1 MGTLVRLLWSATSPW
16 LKFLHLPRA
25 RTWFDMGGLGPLTQT
40 VFSWGLFSWILFFY
54 FQGDW
59 SLRTGP
65 TPPLEW
71 TSFPSL
77 VATVSIT
84 RKGAESPGSR
94 RIGVIGALV
103 YFLPSKTVGVRGGGG
118 PDVAARPL
126 DQTRVMWTRRG
137 EHDQNYC
144 EGSALVNAL
153 PPSKCTPPYA
163 PPCQ

>member
-1 MGTLVRLLWSATSPW
+1 VARDYSVAKVPQLAARPYVVRHGGTWAPDPDGFLLW
-16 LKFLHLPRA
+16 
-25 RTWFDMGGLGPLTQT
+25 
-40 VFSWGLFSWILFFY
+40 VFSLDFIFY

-77 VATVSIT
+77 VTAVSIT

-103 YFLPSKTVGVRGGGG
+103 YFLLSKTVGARGGGG
-118 PDVAARPL
+118 L
-126 DQTRVMWTRRG
+126 
-137 EHDQNYC
+137 
-144 EGSALVNAL
+144 
-153 PPSKCTPPYA
+153 
-163 PPCQ
+163 